1 MRLLNL
7 AAALTAAL
15 LGAAGAQAQDRAVPQ
30 SRAQV
35 QLSFAAVVKEAAP
48 SVVNVYGAR
57 VERRQQNAAMEEFM
71 RRFFGDGGR
80 RPGGPGGPGAPDG
93 FQGAARARSAPASSS
108 MRPGS
113 SSPTTTSSRT

>member
-1 MRLLNL
+1 MRLLNI
-7 AAALTAAL
+7 AAALAAAL

-35 QLSFAAVVKEAAP
+35 QLSYAAVVKEAAP

-71 RRFFGDGGR
+71 RRFFGDGG
-80 RPGGPGGPGAPDG
+80 PGGPGAPDG
-93 FQGAARARSAPASSS
+93 GRGQRSL
-108 MRPGS
+108 GS
-113 SSPTTTSSRT
+113 GVVVDA